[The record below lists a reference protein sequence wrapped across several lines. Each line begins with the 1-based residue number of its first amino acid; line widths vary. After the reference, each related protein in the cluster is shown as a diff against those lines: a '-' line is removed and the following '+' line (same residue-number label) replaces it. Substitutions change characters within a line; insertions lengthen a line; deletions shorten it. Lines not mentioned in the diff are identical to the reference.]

1 MADPGVSPVPQ
12 EPHSYHGR
20 PAGIVTRTVAALVDG
35 VVVLLCLLVAYAA
48 VAGLLFVLSPRDFV
62 LPSGRV
68 ILSLAA
74 AAVVTVL
81 YLGLSW
87 WLNGR
92 TYGDRL
98 MGLHVVDRR
107 GRDPRLGVALLR
119 ALLCVLLP
127 IGILW
132 VAFSRESRSV
142 QDLVMRTAVV
152 YD

>member
-1 MADPGVSPVPQ
+1 MAEPGVSPVPP
-12 EPHSYHGR
+12 EPRSYHGR

-35 VVVLLCLLVAYAA
+35 VVVLLSLLVAYAA
-48 VAGLLFVLSPRDFV
+48 VAGLLFVLSPRGFV
-62 LPSGRV
+62 LPTGQL
-68 ILSLAA
+68 ILSLTA

-107 GRDPRLGVALLR
+107 GRAPRLGVALLR

-132 VAFSRESRSV
+132 VALSKESRSV
-142 QDLVMRTAVV
+142 QDLLVRTAVV